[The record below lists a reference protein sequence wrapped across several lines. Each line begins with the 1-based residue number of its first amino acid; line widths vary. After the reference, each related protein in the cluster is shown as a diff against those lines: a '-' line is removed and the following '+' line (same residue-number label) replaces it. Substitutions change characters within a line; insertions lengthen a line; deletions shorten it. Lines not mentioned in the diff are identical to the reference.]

1 VAFDPQETCSRESMV
16 AWTTLCNLH
25 VPEKRRV
32 KLEDVTDV
40 LSERG
45 RLKPFPPRHV
55 RHFAESYL
63 LDFVG
68 QNLSS
73 GLIGR
78 SHPVGDKFLQQRN
91 LGPAV
96 PGAFPVAH
104 DAEVDGGINDVRRMP
119 PCMQQVPA
127 ALVRW
132 FLACAHDLHRRPVH
146 SLEDDVEAD
155 RL

>member
-1 VAFDPQETCSRESMV
+1 MV

-25 VPEKRRV
+25 VPENRRV

-68 QNLSS
+68 QKLSS
-73 GLIGR
+73 RLIGR
-78 SHPVGDKFLQQRN
+78 SHPVGDELLQLRN
-91 LGPAV
+91 VGPAV
-96 PGAFPVAH
+96 PGALPVAH
-104 DAEVDGGINDVRRMP
+104 DAEVDGGIDDVRRVP
-119 PCMQQVPA
+119 PCMEQVPA

-132 FLACAHDLHRRPVH
+132 LLACARDLHRRPVH
-146 SLEDDVEAD
+146 PLEDDLEAD